1 MCTCMRIRTPTILH
15 PVHRSTI
22 HSVWRTLLAVLMR
35 ATGFTLWRGLRDLLD
50 AIPDSNDDFT
60 FH

>member
-1 MCTCMRIRTPTILH
+1 MCTCTLLRTPTILQSS
-15 PVHRSTI
+15 HRSSF
-22 HSVWRTLLAVLMR
+22 HSGWRTLLAVLLR
-35 ATGFTLWRGLRDLLD
+35 ATGFTLWRGLCDLLN